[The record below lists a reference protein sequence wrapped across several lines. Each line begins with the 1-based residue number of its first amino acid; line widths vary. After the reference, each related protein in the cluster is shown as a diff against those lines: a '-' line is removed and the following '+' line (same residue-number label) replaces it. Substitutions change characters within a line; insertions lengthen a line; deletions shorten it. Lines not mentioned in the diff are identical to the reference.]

1 PQTKPAASQAKK
13 RKVEKLKLHGWCFTS
28 GMSPTVARVVMT
40 LAISAVVISAIIL
53 VNTRYHGSFLVGLF
67 VIVLPFLV
75 LSYVLPRLLPVRCPR
90 CHARMRFRL
99 SQID

>member
-1 PQTKPAASQAKK
+1 
-13 RKVEKLKLHGWCFTS
+13 
-28 GMSPTVARVVMT
+28 MT
-40 LAISAVVISAIIL
+40 LVISAVVISAIIS
-53 VNTRYHGSFLVGLF
+53 VNTRYHGSFLVGSL

-99 SQID
+99 SQIDDRRQLFAYVCDRCKTGHEWEGASSGSTLGD

>member
-1 PQTKPAASQAKK
+1 
-13 RKVEKLKLHGWCFTS
+13 
-28 GMSPTVARVVMT
+28 MT

-75 LSYVLPRLLPVRCPR
+75 LSYVLLRVLPVCCPR

-99 SQID
+99 SQIDDRRQLFAYVCDRCKTGHEWEGASSGSTLGD